1 MARNFIVIYLYNTF
15 HSIIALFKDDVIQFC
30 RNADVRLV
38 RVTKSA
44 RNVFCIPT
52 CHTIGADSE
61 VASGPKA
68 DCPSRRCA
76 SCACFDLRR
85 SSRAQLLTI
94 NRRDGDKQRIERWTR
109 TADWRSSNQQNQHHR
124 HPYTVVGCSHDL
136 YTTIDKSPIY
146 PLSSYLPFFPLSL
159 AGIPFRYFPD
169 HSGPFSLAI
178 PAWIGCD
185 QP

>member
-85 SSRAQLLTI
+85 LPSAEIRY
-94 NRRDGDKQRIERWTR
+94 
-109 TADWRSSNQQNQHHR
+109 RSSAR
-124 HPYTVVGCSHDL
+124 YGGAMPCRTGRPTAV
-136 YTTIDKSPIY
+136 KR
-146 PLSSYLPFFPLSL
+146 LSC
-159 AGIPFRYFPD
+159 
-169 HSGPFSLAI
+169 FSQS
-178 PAWIGCD
+178 
-185 QP
+185 QPVSAVYAKLLL